1 MAVLARIALLV
12 AVGDW
17 VTKAVALRLLAG
29 EPIVVS
35 QGFRFALLHN
45 DGTAFGWSAGAYT
58 WQLNLALTLVS
69 ILLMIPVASD
79 LARIDKAAPR
89 ALGLILGGAVG
100 NFASLLASPQG
111 VVDFMSVSLGGEAAL
126 VFNLADLAAYV
137 GLAMMLRTGF
147 LIVTEMRRAAM
158 PGRNSLVSHW
168 VTQRGTVLTDREVVR
183 PVMMADVTAS
193 DVDAELVVRPES
205 VRRTEL
211 LDLETAMAD
220 PQVIDIRPHLALQRQ
235 EARGRRPELR
245 GSAEERVD

>member
-1 MAVLARIALLV
+1 
-12 AVGDW
+12 
-17 VTKAVALRLLAG
+17 
-29 EPIVVS
+29 
-35 QGFRFALLHN
+35 
-45 DGTAFGWSAGAYT
+45 
-58 WQLNLALTLVS
+58 
-69 ILLMIPVASD
+69 
-79 LARIDKAAPR
+79 
-89 ALGLILGGAVG
+89 
-100 NFASLLASPQG
+100 LASPQG